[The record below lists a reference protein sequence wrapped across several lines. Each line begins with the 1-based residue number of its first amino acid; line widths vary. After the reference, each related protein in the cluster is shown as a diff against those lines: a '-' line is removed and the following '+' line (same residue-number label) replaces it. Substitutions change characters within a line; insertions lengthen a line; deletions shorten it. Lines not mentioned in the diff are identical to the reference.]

1 MQYTLQQQAPH
12 KASRRDW
19 IGLAVIAIPCLIYSM
34 DLTVLHLAVPQISA
48 EFRPSA
54 AQLLW
59 IVDIYG
65 FMVAGALVTMGTLGD
80 RIGRRKV
87 LLYGAAAFGAASAL
101 AAAAPS
107 AEFLIFARALQ
118 GLSAACLAPST
129 LSLIRNMFLD
139 DRERTFA
146 IGIWVASFSAGAVIG
161 PLFGGLLLN
170 HFNWHAVFLINVPI
184 MGLLLVIGPMLL
196 PEFHDP
202 DAGRMDILSA
212 AQSIIAVLAVVYGM
226 KSIAESGPSLLAVA
240 AIAAGVAVGAMFFRR
255 QKRLDDPLI
264 DVRLFAVPAFSAAL
278 TTNVLGLFMIM
289 GMFLF
294 VAQYLQ
300 LIQGMSP
307 LDAGLFTAPA
317 GLVFALGSLAAPVL
331 VRHFRP
337 GRVVACM
344 LLISAV
350 GFMMLTQLS
359 SATSLSLLFLG
370 MLIFCTGMAPVGAIT
385 TDLVM
390 SAAPPAR
397 AGAASAISETSFEF
411 GGALG
416 IAVLGS
422 ILTVVYRKTM
432 EAASLPIIPG
442 PVRKGALETL
452 SGTVDASRA
461 LPAAEAEQL
470 LAAAHEAYTYA
481 FEVTAAVSAACA
493 ILAALIAGFLLRGTR
508 ARPQTDTS

>member
-1 MQYTLQQQAPH
+1 MHTPVKQEAPA
-12 KASRRDW
+12 KATRRDW

-48 EFRPSA
+48 EFKPSA

-107 AEFLIFARALQ
+107 AEFLIFARAVQ
-118 GLSAACLAPST
+118 GLAAACLAPST

-161 PLFGGLLLN
+161 PLFGGLLLS
-170 HFNWHAVFLINVPI
+170 HFNWHSVFLINVPI
-184 MGLLLVIGPMLL
+184 MGVLLIIGPLLL
-196 PEFHDP
+196 PEFRDP
-202 DAGRMDILSA
+202 KAGRMDILSA
-212 AQSIIAVLAVVYGM
+212 AQSVIAVLSVVYGM
-226 KSIAESGPSLLAVA
+226 KSIAENGPSLSA
-240 AIAAGVAVGAMFFRR
+240 AFAILIGIGVGTLFFRR
-255 QKRLDDPLI
+255 QKGLDDPLI

-278 TTNVLGLFMIM
+278 ATNVLGLFMIM

-294 VAQYLQ
+294 IAQYLQ
-300 LIQGMSP
+300 LVQGMDP
-307 LDAGLFTAPA
+307 LAAGLFTAPA
-317 GLVFALGSLAAPVL
+317 GVVFALGSLAAPWL
-331 VRHFRP
+331 VRHFKP
-337 GRVVACM
+337 AWVVAIV

-350 GFMMLTQLS
+350 GFLVLTQLS
-359 SATSLSLLFLG
+359 SATSLWLLFVG

-390 SAAPPAR
+390 AAAPPAR

-422 ILTVVYRKTM
+422 ILTLVYRKAM
-432 EAASLPIIPG
+432 EAAALPIIPAEL
-442 PVRKGALETL
+442 RQGAIETL
-452 SGTVDASRA
+452 GGTIAAARA
-461 LPAAEAEQL
+461 LPAADGARL
-470 LAAAHEAYTYA
+470 IATAHEAYTYA
-481 FEVTAAVSAACA
+481 FEVTAAVSAGCA
-493 ILAALIAGFLLRGTR
+493 VLAALIAGFLLRGELQR
-508 ARPQTDTS
+508 A